1 MALDKDKI
9 EGALL
14 KQGLSSKRSKII
26 ADRLSKEDLIKEEK
40 EATSKKKKKIKN
52 KETYKDIKEVL
63 KED

>member
-14 KQGLSSKRSKII
+14 RQGLSSKRSKVI
-26 ADRLSKEDLIKEEK
+26 AEKLSKEDLIKEEK
-40 EATSKKKKKIKN
+40 KEQKKKKV
-52 KETYKDIKEVL
+52 KETYKNIKEVS

>member
-14 KQGLSSKRSKII
+14 RQGLSSKRSKVI
-26 ADRLSKEDLIKEEK
+26 AEKLSKEDLIKEEK
-40 EATSKKKKKIKN
+40 KEQKKKKKV
-52 KETYKDIKEVL
+52 KETYKNIKEVL